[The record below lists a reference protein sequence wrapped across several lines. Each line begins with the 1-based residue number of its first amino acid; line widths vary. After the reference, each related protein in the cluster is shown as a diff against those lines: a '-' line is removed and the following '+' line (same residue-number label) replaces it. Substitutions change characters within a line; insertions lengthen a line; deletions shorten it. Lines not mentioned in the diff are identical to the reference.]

1 MLPKKEFSPPT
12 ITELGTIQDLTLD
25 GNEGDHNFDGVGDDG
40 PENENERS

>member
-1 MLPKKEFSPPT
+1 MSPKKEFTPPA

-25 GNEGDHNFDGVGDDG
+25 GNEDGNNFGGVEDDG